1 MNTMR
6 DVITITCPL
15 CKGVLE
21 IDISRRQ
28 VVRHWEHT
36 EKTKDADLFAK
47 AVERSKT
54 RQDNTEKTYDSAKEK
69 LRGPKRDIDE
79 LLKGRGK

>member
-1 MNTMR
+1 MPS
-6 DVITITCPL
+6 VITITCPL

-21 IDISRRQ
+21 VDLSRRQ
-28 VVRHWEHT
+28 VVRHWAHT
-36 EKTKDADLFAK
+36 EKAKNTDLFAK

-69 LRGPKRDIDE
+69 LSGPKRDIDE
-79 LLKGRGK
+79 LLKGQDE